1 MRSLAAL
8 LSLSVFAV
16 AAFAADGAGTQAPSP
31 NTNTQ
36 SPGVQTPVSP
46 SAPGTQPTSPNLQAP
61 DGQTPSMENPGS
73 TQSPSPTPGTEF
85 PSTQNPTAPNQTG
98 TAQGGTAQRTRQQ
111 TLTDI
116 RAAITQIPS
125 ANQQGSMPG
134 MESTGA
140 QIKNLRVIRRGGA
153 FVLSGTVATQAE
165 KDAAGN
171 RARQAA
177 GGREIVNQLEVK

>member
-1 MRSLAAL
+1 MKRLATL
-8 LSLSVFAV
+8 LSLGAFTV
-16 AAFAADGAGTQAPSP
+16 AAAAADGSG
-31 NTNTQ
+31 TQ
-36 SPGVQTPVSP
+36 SPSP
-46 SAPGTQPTSPNLQAP
+46 SPATQAPGTQSPATPGTRPPSNSPSP
-61 DGQTPSMENPGS
+61 DGQTPAMENPGS

-85 PSTQNPTAPNQTG
+85 PSTQYPTAPNQTG
-98 TAQGGTAQRTRQQ
+98 TGQGGASPRTRRQI
-111 TLTDI
+111 LTDI

-140 QIKNLRVIRRGGA
+140 QIKNLRVFRRGGA

-177 GGREIVNQLEVK
+177 GGREVVNELEVK